1 MDDESRRAS
10 EGVPRCAFCSA
21 GSSCPVAQALVGA
34 SSSRSS
40 NEGVLGMGSNR
51 RPQTGR
57 PAGDAFAADMAP
69 PCQRNLQRELALH
82 LMEHRTN
89 RGLSR
94 VELSRMSNL
103 RVSSIYNIET
113 ELSHARL
120 DTIEKLARALNVN
133 PNELFDE

>member
-1 MDDESRRAS
+1 
-10 EGVPRCAFCSA
+10 
-21 GSSCPVAQALVGA
+21 
-34 SSSRSS
+34 
-40 NEGVLGMGSNR
+40 
-51 RPQTGR
+51 
-57 PAGDAFAADMAP
+57 
-69 PCQRNLQRELALH
+69 
-82 LMEHRTN
+82 MEHRTN